1 MRMRDRYLKEL
12 EELHTDLKAL
22 GELVVVAITQAID
35 ALVQQDI
42 ATAERI
48 VAADRHIDA
57 AQLAVEEHTLIVM
70 ATQQPIAGDLRRL
83 VAAIG
88 IASELERIGDY
99 AKGIAKITIRNA
111 DLSAVTSLVDLP
123 QMAQG
128 AITMLR
134 DVLDAFVQS
143 DATVGQRLI
152 DADDRVDELR
162 RHIRADLTAAM
173 QRDPAIVPQ
182 AVDLLFVAHNLERIA
197 DRTTN
202 IAERLVFMV
211 SGEVI
216 ELNP

>member
-35 ALVQQDI
+35 VLVQQDV
-42 ATAERI
+42 ATAELI

-70 ATQQPIAGDLRRL
+70 ATQQPIAGDLRWL

-162 RHIRADLTAAM
+162 RHIRAELTAAM

>member
-22 GELVVVAITQAID
+22 GELVVVAITQAVD
-35 ALVQQDI
+35 ALVQQDV
-42 ATAERI
+42 AAAELI

-111 DLSAVTSLVDLP
+111 DLSAVTSLVNLP

-143 DATVGQRLI
+143 DATVGQRLS

-162 RHIRADLTAAM
+162 RRIRADLIAAM

>member
-22 GELVVVAITQAID
+22 GELVVVAITQAVD
-35 ALVQQDI
+35 ALVQQDV
-42 ATAERI
+42 AAAELI

-57 AQLAVEEHTLIVM
+57 AQLVVEEHTLIVM

-99 AKGIAKITIRNA
+99 AKSIAKITIRNA

-143 DATVGQRLI
+143 DATVGQRLS

-182 AVDLLFVAHNLERIA
+182 AVDLLFVAHHLERIA